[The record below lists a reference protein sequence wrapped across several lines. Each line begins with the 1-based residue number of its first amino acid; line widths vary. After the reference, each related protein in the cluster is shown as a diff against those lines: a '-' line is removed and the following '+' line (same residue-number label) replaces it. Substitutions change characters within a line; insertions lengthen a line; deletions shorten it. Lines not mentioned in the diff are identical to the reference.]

1 MSENK
6 MSAQQTHALAH
17 IHATSR
23 STFCLSTGRL
33 NCFSF
38 APSISNHRRTFTR
51 YLHSSFQRFF
61 HDLPVFL
68 HKVLRISI
76 GIILNRT
83 PLDPISIW
91 FVRHPMET
99 ISLCNRTMA
108 RPPNRQS
115 VEKSFIHTQL
125 NRQRMH
131 LSYHHHRRRRRYLHR
146 LHRSLRHHQCPPN
159 SWLLDRRPG
168 LHYNYLT
175 AVARIALLCTMKV
188 VSRLNECF
196 PDSQEV
202 CNGFISFQCYN
213 GSMSYSKS

>member
-6 MSAQQTHALAH
+6 MSAHKTHTPSHTYTLL
-17 IHATSR
+17 HAQPSASLLGR
-23 STFCLSTGRL
+23 STRAARL

-38 APSISNHRRTFTR
+38 APSIPTHGRTFTR

-76 GIILNRT
+76 GNILNST
-83 PLDPISIW
+83 PLDPTSIW
-91 FVRHPMET
+91 FVRHPMEI

-115 VEKSFIHTQL
+115 VEKIIIHTQL

-131 LSYHHHRRRRRYLHR
+131 LSYRHHRRYLRR
-146 LHRSLRHHQCPPN
+146 LHRSLRHHPCPPN

-168 LHYNYLT
+168 LHYNCLT
-175 AVARIALLCTMKV
+175 AVARIALLCTMTV
-188 VSRLNECF
+188 VSRRNKCF
-196 PDSQEV
+196 PDSQKV
-202 CNGFISFQCYN
+202 CNGFISL
-213 GSMSYSKS
+213 